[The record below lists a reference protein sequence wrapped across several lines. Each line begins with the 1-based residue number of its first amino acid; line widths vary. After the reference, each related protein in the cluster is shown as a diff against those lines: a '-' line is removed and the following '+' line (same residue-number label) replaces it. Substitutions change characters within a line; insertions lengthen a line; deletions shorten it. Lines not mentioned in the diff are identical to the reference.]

1 MFSHLAVGIDG
12 SVNADGAL
20 GVALH
25 LGGRLGSVV
34 HGIHVID
41 TAILEGSFIA
51 DMSGA
56 MGVEPLVNLTPQV
69 DAVLNDLAETLRI
82 HFEERA
88 REAGVEARFH
98 VVRGSVA
105 PALVKESA
113 ASALLIVGRR
123 GLNARF
129 HGELLGPVTERLLRI
144 SSIPVIVTPE
154 VSSGIARVLI
164 AYDGGVHANR
174 ALRWGGELARALG
187 VGVSVVTVDDDQDHA
202 EAALGEARDHLAALD
217 LEIETRWA
225 TGRTPDALELLV
237 DETGADLV
245 CMGSHGRSRLVE
257 MVIGSTTEA
266 VLRRLDV
273 PVMCVP

>member
-202 EAALGEARDHLAALD
+202 EAALGERAITSPRSTSRSRPGGPPGAR
-217 LEIETRWA
+217 
-225 TGRTPDALELLV
+225 RTPSSFSRRDRRRPRL
-237 DETGADLV
+237 
-245 CMGSHGRSRLVE
+245 HGIARPQPAGGDGDRGPPPRRSSAA
-257 MVIGSTTEA
+257 STC
-266 VLRRLDV
+266 
-273 PVMCVP
+273 P